1 MATKNASRP
10 LGIILHRG
18 ESTLSRGRFVVIAVL
33 GDSAN
38 EKTGAMI
45 QVYILAD
52 EGSKPT
58 ETIRDGSD
66 AIVCGDCPMRGILA
80 KYRREDVPADLEG
93 EGGKLRACYVN
104 AGQGPRIVFETYRRG
119 GYVEYSAADH
129 DQFFADRMI
138 RWGSYGEPVLIPL
151 SIVSHLSAI
160 AAGWT
165 GYTHQW
171 QRPEFQGYRPFFMA
185 SVHGE
190 QHAAALAMGWR
201 FFHSSNSAEPIPGT
215 IVCPASAEAGKRLTC
230 SECGICN
237 GNDRDQFAAP
247 AVSVRLLVHGGF
259 GVMAAARH
267 LPVLQS

>member
-1 MATKNASRP
+1 MATKKASRP

-18 ESTLSRGRFVVIAVL
+18 ESTLSRGRFVVVAVL
-33 GDSAN
+33 GNSAN

-119 GYVEYSAADH
+119 GYVEYNASEH
-129 DQFFADRMI
+129 DQFFAGRMI

-151 SIVSHLSAI
+151 PIVSHLSEI
-160 AAGWT
+160 ASGWT

-171 QRPEFQGYRPFFMA
+171 HRPEFQGYRPFFMA
-185 SVHGE
+185 SVHAD
-190 QHAAALAMGWR
+190 QYNAARLLGWR